1 VAIMDW
7 MFYLIIFAILFGFI
21 TVILSVRFLIN
32 RRLQKIEKKRQMEA
46 QARRTAESNS
56 GL

>member
-1 VAIMDW
+1 MDW
-7 MFYLIIFAILFGFI
+7 MFYLTIFAILFGFI

-46 QARRTAESNS
+46 QARHTAESNS